1 MWFGTEEDS
10 PTNKAKSL
18 RRSLP
23 PPFYKGAIAPSTS
36 CTRVRGKSR
45 ACVYARARVRTRARV
60 HTRAS
65 LLDINAQG
73 DTLGKRRRFFFEKV
87 LTEPFFCAI
96 LVTKK

>member
-18 RRSLP
+18 RRSPP
-23 PPFYKGAIAPSTS
+23 PPFYKRCDSTVH
-36 CTRVRGKSR
+36 RLHPRARKPR

-73 DTLGKRRRFFFEKV
+73 DTLGKRRRFFFRKSLDETFFSV
-87 LTEPFFCAI
+87 LY
-96 LVTKK
+96 